1 MGDSLDE
8 IRQQYQTPD
17 GRLEMRPYIVTVT
30 EEEPEKEKQN
40 GWKSILEK
48 EPVRQYSNFKKLVN
62 RVQNNEIIYARGK
75 MKELRN
81 ALKQGE
87 RTAESFVYFN
97 KMEDVMLEN
106 LQENTYH
113 CDQIASGEGLER
125 KLFIKIK
132 EGKNESTDGEKHSV
146 IFDALEICDTYFGF
160 KEERQ

>member
-1 MGDSLDE
+1 MSICE
-8 IRQQYQTPD
+8 I
-17 GRLEMRPYIVTVT
+17 
-30 EEEPEKEKQN
+30 
-40 GWKSILEK
+40 
-48 EPVRQYSNFKKLVN
+48 
-62 RVQNNEIIYARGK
+62 
-75 MKELRN
+75 RN

-132 EGKNESTDGEKHSV
+132 EGKNDSTDGEKHSV
-146 IFDALEICDTYFGF
+146 IFDALEICDTYIGF